1 MHIRTLNLKISKLRW
16 IAKGRN
22 INNNEISLKK
32 TITRSI
38 AKPQWIKTP
47 IPTPITKKPTYLPQ
61 MENNKIE
68 DNITKKKKKD

>member
-1 MHIRTLNLKISKLRW
+1 MNCKRKKYKSQW
-16 IAKGRN
+16 N
-22 INNNEISLKK
+22 IFKKK

-38 AKPQWIKTP
+38 AKPQLIKTP

>member
-1 MHIRTLNLKISKLRW
+1 MKW

-22 INNNEISLKK
+22 INDNEISLKK

-47 IPTPITKKPTYLPQ
+47 IHTPIIKKPTYLPQ
-61 MENNKIE
+61 MENNKIQE
-68 DNITKKKKKD
+68 NITKKKKRTN

>member
-1 MHIRTLNLKISKLRW
+1 MRW
-16 IAKGRN
+16 TAKGRN
-22 INNNEISLKK
+22 INHNEI
-32 TITRSI
+32 SI
-38 AKPQWIKTP
+38 AKPQRIKTP